1 MISRYDTDS
10 DLAEGFRPCGGLSRN
25 DRVPAKLTRSQDT
38 RPRRGLG
45 ADPARPTQSRACL
58 ATPQS

>member
-45 ADPARPTQSRACL
+45 AEPARPTQSRACL